1 MSFGSVAVVG
11 GGINGL
17 CIAWELARRG
27 WQVELF
33 ERNRCL
39 TQTSSA
45 STKLL
50 HGGLRYLEQGHLALV
65 AESLRERARW
75 LREVPQH
82 CHWLPLLLPIYKQQ
96 ARPAWHW
103 RLGLGLYDGLALGQL
118 PGFARWLNP
127 DAVLQRQPGLKADG
141 LLGAWQ
147 FWDGQMDEQALGGWV
162 ERQARSVGVVIYEHS
177 EVQRVDAA
185 GDITAVAP
193 GFGDG
198 APSLHSYTWVVNA
211 CGPWAVELLERS
223 GIPSPVQLDLVRGS
237 HLLVPPPPGVGLPDE
252 GFFVEVPGSRR
263 IAFLLPY
270 KGDLL
275 VGTTEQ
281 AQQLNEPARA
291 NLVEQEQLLGLVSH
305 YLPAWLPNAQQH
317 GRWFTGLRPIVRS
330 RADVSSASRE
340 ADVQRYGRLLTVF
353 GGKWTTARALAERFV
368 SAAPFNGQP

>member
-1 MSFGSVAVVG
+1 MSLGSVAVVG

-39 TQTSSA
+39 GETSST

-82 CHWLPLLLPIYKQQ
+82 CHWLPLLLPIYLQQ
-96 ARPAWHW
+96 ARPVWQW
-103 RLGLGLYDGLALGQL
+103 QLGLGLYDGLALGQL
-118 PGFARWLNP
+118 PGFARWLKP
-127 DAVLQRQPGLKADG
+127 DAVLHRQPALKADG

-147 FWDGQMDEQALGGWV
+147 FWDGQMDEQALGSWV
-162 ERQARSVGVVIYEHS
+162 KRQARSAGVVIHDNCL
-177 EVQRVDAA
+177 VQRVDALGGVA
-185 GDITAVAP
+185 AAVA
-193 GFGDG
+193 G
-198 APSLHSYTWVVNA
+198 AGGASRRTFTWVVNA

-223 GIPSPVQLDLVRGS
+223 GVSSPVQLDLVRGS
-237 HLLVPPPPGVGLPDE
+237 HLLVPPPPKIPLPEEGL
-252 GFFVEVPGSRR
+252 FVEVPGSRR

-270 KGDLL
+270 KGELL

-281 AQQLNEPARA
+281 AQQLHEPARA
-291 NLVEQEQLLGLVSH
+291 TPLEQEELLGLVAY
-305 YLPAWLPNAQQH
+305 YLPAWLAHAQEH
-317 GRWFTGLRPIVRS
+317 GHWFAGLRPIVRR

-340 ADVQRYGRLLTVF
+340 ADVQRNGRLLTVL
-353 GGKWTTARALAERFV
+353 GGKWTTARALAERLAD
-368 SAAPFNGQP
+368 AAPFNGQP